1 MLVLTR
7 NVGETIEMPELGIV
21 VTILSVRG
29 GVVKLGVEAPKDMK
43 VLRGELVGTEPRLK
57 TVPAVS

>member
-1 MLVLTR
+1 
-7 NVGETIEMPELGIV
+7 MPELGIV